1 MCIYKVIVEKNV
13 NSNITKDEVYLKGR
27 KYAIRYI
34 INDIYEAQLQNLPK
48 DSKAYF
54 MDIKNKLKTDNK
66 YTFNN
71 INYIIEEINVYY
83 EDYSDEY
90 IRNLVHK
97 SSY

>member
-27 KYAIRYI
+27 RYAIRYV
-34 INDIYEAQLQNLPK
+34 INDIYEAQINNLPK
-48 DSKAYF
+48 DSKIYF
-54 MDIKNKLKTDNK
+54 MEIKNKLKTDNK

-83 EDYSDEY
+83 EDYTDDY
-90 IRNLVHK
+90 IKSLVH
-97 SSY
+97 